1 MKKDKE
7 NTPAKQKGTDKENA
21 QANSKSEVREGQG
34 NSSILHDKSDTTDD
48 AYPELEKKDRQQKAQ
63 DEFLKKKSNEDDD
76 E

>member
-7 NTPAKQKGTDKENA
+7 NTPAKQKVTDKENR

-34 NSSILHDKSDTTDD
+34 NSSILHDKSDTTDN
-48 AYPELEKKDRQQKAQ
+48 AYPELDREDRQYKQQ
-63 DEFLKKKSNEDDD
+63 DEFLKKKSNKNE